1 MPRWLRPVAV
11 VLALILAGTACRQ
24 APEEPLRSLAPE
36 TAFPVTH
43 TDDEGVEVTIPSEPQ
58 RLVTFAPS
66 HTETLFALGLG
77 DRVVGVSGSFD
88 DFPPQAKSLEPVAG
102 GGGTE
107 PNIEKVVALEPDL
120 LLTAFIGGE
129 WKDRLR
135 ELGIPVFTTLASS
148 FDDALEDIATVGRL
162 TGATREAGKI
172 VQRMQ
177 AKVGHITVRAQEA
190 GPVTCFL
197 ELSDL
202 FTVGPGALEF
212 DLLERAGCE
221 PITAEADQPYP
232 QWSVERLVSDDPDV
246 FLASE
251 YGQEV
256 EQVADRPG
264 IRNLRAVREGRLY
277 LVDGDLIS
285 RPGPRLADGVEE
297 LAQALHPDLF

>member
-11 VLALILAGTACRQ
+11 ALALILGGTACRQ
-24 APEEPLRSLAPE
+24 ASEEPLRSVPPE
-36 TAFPVTH
+36 TAFPVTL

-77 DRVVGVSGSFD
+77 DRVVGVSGPFD
-88 DFPPQAKSLEPVAG
+88 DFPPEAKGLEPVAG
-102 GGGTE
+102 RGGTE
-107 PNIEKVVALEPDL
+107 PNVEKVVALEPDL
-120 LLTAFIGGE
+120 LLTAFIGGD

-135 ELGIPVFTTLASS
+135 GLGIPVFTTLASS
-148 FDDALEDIATVGRL
+148 FGDALEDIATVGRL
-162 TGATREAGKI
+162 TGATQEAGKI
-172 VQRMQ
+172 AQRMQ
-177 AKVGHITVRAQEA
+177 ATVGNITVRAQEA

-212 DLLERAGCE
+212 DLLERAGCD
-221 PITAEADQPYP
+221 PITADADQPYP

-251 YGQEV
+251 YGQEA

-285 RPGPRLADGVEE
+285 RPGPRLADGIEA
-297 LAQALHPDLF
+297 LARALHPDLF

>member
-1 MPRWLRPVAV
+1 MPRWLRPVAFA
-11 VLALILAGTACRQ
+11 LALILGGTACRQ
-24 APEEPLRSLAPE
+24 ASEEPLRSVPPE
-36 TAFPVTH
+36 TAFPVTL

-77 DRVVGVSGSFD
+77 DRVVGVSGPFD
-88 DFPPQAKSLEPVAG
+88 DFPPEAKGLEPVAG
-102 GGGTE
+102 RGGTE

-120 LLTAFIGGE
+120 LLTAFIGGD

-135 ELGIPVFTTLASS
+135 GLGIPVFTTLASS

-162 TGATREAGKI
+162 TGATQEAGKI
-172 VQRMQ
+172 AQRMQ
-177 AKVGHITVRAQEA
+177 ATVGSITVRAQEA

-212 DLLERAGCE
+212 DLLERAGCD
-221 PITAEADQPYP
+221 PITADADQPYP

-251 YGQEV
+251 YGQEA

-285 RPGPRLADGVEE
+285 RPGPRLADGIEE
-297 LAQALHPDLF
+297 LARALHPDLF

>member
-11 VLALILAGTACRQ
+11 ALALILGGTACRQ
-24 APEEPLRSLAPE
+24 ASEEPLRSVPPE
-36 TAFPVTH
+36 TAFPVTL

-77 DRVVGVSGSFD
+77 DRVVGVSGPFD
-88 DFPPQAKSLEPVAG
+88 DFPPEAKGLEPVAG
-102 GGGTE
+102 RGGTE
-107 PNIEKVVALEPDL
+107 PNVEKVVALEPDL
-120 LLTAFIGGE
+120 LLTAFIGGD

-135 ELGIPVFTTLASS
+135 GLGIPVFTTLASS

-162 TGATREAGKI
+162 TGATQEAGKI
-172 VQRMQ
+172 AQRMQ
-177 AKVGHITVRAQEA
+177 ATVGNITVRAQEA

-212 DLLERAGCE
+212 DLLERAGCD
-221 PITAEADQPYP
+221 PITADADQPYP

-251 YGQEV
+251 YGQEA

-285 RPGPRLADGVEE
+285 RPGPRLADGIEE
-297 LAQALHPDLF
+297 LARALHPDLF